1 MSGRSAQILIVDD
14 RQSVRE
20 VLHEQLAELGYV
32 VYQAADGLEA
42 LTFLKRARVDL
53 VVSDLRMPGLDGLGL
68 LERLQPSGPP
78 TLLFS
83 AHGDVP
89 TAVEAMRGG
98 ALDFITLPISAE
110 TLAER
115 ITAHLPEERPAAPE
129 RSAIVG
135 EHAAIAAM
143 QERIER
149 VARRDV
155 SVLITGESGVGKELV
170 AREIHRRSARAD
182 RPFVALN
189 CCALTDS
196 LLESELFGHE
206 RGAFTGAASR
216 KIGHFE
222 RADGGTLF
230 LDEIGDAP
238 HSTQAK
244 LLRVLQESEFE
255 RVGGLKTI
263 RVDVRVLAATNR
275 NLAELRD
282 RGDFRDD
289 LFHRL
294 NVLPIHVPPL
304 RDRRSDIP
312 LLIEALSE
320 RLGVELRWTEAALDR
335 LRAHAWPGNVREL
348 ENAIE
353 RLAVLGDGEARVTLD
368 LAEQALGESAV
379 EAPTPRESFLDD
391 ERSRYERLLDEYR
404 WNVSAVA
411 RHLDVSRGALRHRLR
426 KYGLL

>member
-1 MSGRSAQILIVDD
+1 
-14 RQSVRE
+14 
-20 VLHEQLAELGYV
+20 
-32 VYQAADGLEA
+32 
-42 LTFLKRARVDL
+42 
-53 VVSDLRMPGLDGLGL
+53 
-68 LERLQPSGPP
+68 
-78 TLLFS
+78 
-83 AHGDVP
+83 
-89 TAVEAMRGG
+89 
-98 ALDFITLPISAE
+98 
-110 TLAER
+110 
-115 ITAHLPEERPAAPE
+115 
-129 RSAIVG
+129 
-135 EHAAIAAM
+135 
-143 QERIER
+143 
-149 VARRDV
+149 
-155 SVLITGESGVGKELV
+155 
-170 AREIHRRSARAD
+170 
-182 RPFVALN
+182 
-189 CCALTDS
+189 
-196 LLESELFGHE
+196 
-206 RGAFTGAASR
+206 
-216 KIGHFE
+216 
-222 RADGGTLF
+222 
-230 LDEIGDAP
+230 
-238 HSTQAK
+238 
-244 LLRVLQESEFE
+244 VLQESEFE

-294 NVLPIHVPPL
+294 NVLPIHVPPV

-312 LLIEALSE
+312 LLIDALSE